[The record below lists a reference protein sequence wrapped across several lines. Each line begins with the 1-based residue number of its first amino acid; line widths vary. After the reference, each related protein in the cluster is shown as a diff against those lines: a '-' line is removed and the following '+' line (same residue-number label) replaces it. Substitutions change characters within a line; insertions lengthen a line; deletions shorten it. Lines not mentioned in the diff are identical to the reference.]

1 MSIAE
6 SEERET
12 GRTVQA
18 MRKRNGRCRKARAV
32 PKASTRLGMA
42 GLKAPQGLWTT
53 ATCHLASGRS
63 RPWRTNRCVVR
74 ARLIVTAIFEVE
86 ALPKPYYAIPGLS
99 HDIPWLILRSSQ

>member
-32 PKASTRLGMA
+32 PPRL
-42 GLKAPQGLWTT
+42 
-53 ATCHLASGRS
+53 
-63 RPWRTNRCVVR
+63 
-74 ARLIVTAIFEVE
+74 
-86 ALPKPYYAIPGLS
+86 
-99 HDIPWLILRSSQ
+99 HDSAWLV